1 MVFSQTKTQSQSN
14 YTSVEE
20 QQEHLRG
27 GKPNIDNLSQNRE
40 NLIQI
45 QQNAFPSLQANDFLP
60 SISRWTSL
68 GGLFLAGAVG
78 VMFTLASVIDYKVT
92 VQTQAVIRPA
102 GELRLVQ
109 SGMEGAII
117 NISAQENQLV
127 KKGDIMAIVD
137 DSQLQTNKNQ
147 LESSIKQG
155 KLQLSQINA
164 QIRAIDSQIKAESD
178 RTQRA
183 IISAEAEL
191 SRTQR
196 EYHDRQIIT
205 TTEVQ
210 EAEANWRQSEN
221 ELLKA
226 QKELQLRSA
235 NLKSA
240 QVTLDSVIAKWQRYQ
255 TVAQQGAI
263 ALNQLEEAKLAV
275 EQQKQEVEV
284 QKASLSAHQQLIEQ
298 QKQAVKSAKAR
309 WLRSKARLNPS
320 SAEVEIAIERIAQ
333 EQSSG
338 EATLAVLNK
347 EKEALIQQQI
357 SLTQQLERDNQE
369 LKQLENDLNKTTIT
383 ATADGIITN
392 LKLRNSGQNVRLGEE
407 IAQIVPTDVPLNIKA
422 FVSPQNI
429 GNIAQGQNVQMRV
442 SACPYTD
449 YGTLKGKVSQIS
461 EDTVKTQIN
470 GNYSNVSSANQKGV
484 TSNAFYE
491 VTINP
496 ENISLTSGNN
506 RCEIQLGM
514 EGRADIITK
523 EETVLRFLL
532 RKAKLF
538 MDF

>member
-1 MVFSQTKTQSQSN
+1 MNTQTQIEDKSVSPEILEKQDHLTGGRATLSDSQKYPLNLTQI
-14 YTSVEE
+14 
-20 QQEHLRG
+20 H
-27 GKPNIDNLSQNRE
+27 
-40 NLIQI
+40 
-45 QQNAFPSLQANDFLP
+45 QNALPSLQVNDFLP
-60 SISRWTSL
+60 SISRWTSF

-78 VMFTLASVIDYKVT
+78 ILFTLTSVIDYKVT
-92 VQTQAVIRPA
+92 VKTQAVIRPA

-127 KKGDIMAIVD
+127 KKGDIIAIID
-137 DSQLQTNKNQ
+137 NSQLQTKKNQ
-147 LESSIKQG
+147 LEITITQE
-155 KLQLSQINA
+155 KLQLLQINA
-164 QIRAIDSQIKAESD
+164 QIRAVDSQIKAESD
-178 RTQRA
+178 RIQRSLN
-183 IISAEAEL
+183 SAQAEL
-191 SRTQR
+191 NGIQR
-196 EYHDRQIIT
+196 KYQDRQIIT

-210 EAEANWRQSEN
+210 EAEANWKQAEN
-221 ELLKA
+221 ELLQV
-226 QKELQLRSA
+226 QKELHLKSA

-240 QVTLDSVIAKWQRYQ
+240 QVTLNSVISKWQRYQ

-298 QKQAVKSAKAR
+298 QKQAVESAKAR
-309 WLRSKARLNPS
+309 WLRSKTGLNPNR
-320 SAEVEIAIERIAQ
+320 AEVKIAFERIAQ
-333 EQSSG
+333 EQASG
-338 EATLAVLNK
+338 KATLAVLNK

-357 SLTQQLERDNQE
+357 SLTQQIERDNQE
-369 LKQLENDLNKTTIT
+369 LKQLENDFNKTTIT

-407 IAQIVPTDVPLNIKA
+407 IAQIVPTDVPLKIKA

-429 GNIAQGQNVQMRV
+429 GNIALGQNVQMRV

-461 EDTVKTQIN
+461 EDTLKTEIN
-470 GNYSNVSSANQKGV
+470 GNYSNISSSNLKGV
-484 TSNAFYE
+484 TSNTFYE

-496 ENISLTSGNN
+496 QNLFLSSGNN
-506 RCEIQLGM
+506 HCDIQLGM

-523 EETVLRFLL
+523 EETVLKFLL